1 MWDSFSSINFH
12 MRNIFYICYD
22 QKFYNNF
29 NKLYLILFFKK
40 IYCRYFYDFL
50 SISIKYHKSY
60 FVSCIK
66 NFNWNHVSKVVCNCI
81 YSTYCEMNMLYIF
94 GEYIVNVSA
103 FNLGIGRFFFL
114 FFFLCI
120 SHFAHQNDPDCG
132 LTFFP

>member
-1 MWDSFSSINFH
+1 MIKSFTIISISCTSFCFSK
-12 MRNIFYICYD
+12 RFIADF
-22 QKFYNNF
+22 
-29 NKLYLILFFKK
+29 
-40 IYCRYFYDFL
+40 FYDFL

-103 FNLGIGRFFFL
+103 FNLGIGRYL
-114 FFFLCI
+114 FLCI
-120 SHFAHQNDPDCG
+120 SHFAHQNHPDCG
-132 LTFFP
+132 LTFIP

>member
-1 MWDSFSSINFH
+1 MGFLLQYQFSYEE
-12 MRNIFYICYD
+12 YILYIYYD

-29 NKLYLILFFKK
+29 NNLYLILFFKK
-40 IYCRYFYDFL
+40 IYCRFFYDFL

-103 FNLGIGRFFFL
+103 FNLGIGIFF

-120 SHFAHQNDPDCG
+120 SHFAHQNDPNCG